1 MPYSQPGQKNGRAK
15 LTADLVKLLRRK
27 WNAGEGTIKEL
38 RAEHAPNVG
47 FSTVAQA
54 IRGHA
59 WKNLE

>member
-27 WNAGEGTIKEL
+27 WKAGEGTIKEL
-38 RAEHAPNVG
+38 RAEHAPEIG

-54 IRGHA
+54 ILGTA